1 MTTFAVYSD
10 GSMRRATRQMDDD
23 LPIHVD
29 DTTTI
34 RLSINHQIVISQGE
48 GLRPGYSTNHITVR
62 DVAALTRA
70 LTQAQLVQAEREAM
84 ADDSALI
91 DATTRSALF
100 AALSEVYP
108 GISKDRTRR
117 LAKLNLLS
125 GRPKDDPI
133 TSLSDR
139 YCDMTNGDAR
149 RVFDMLNEIKTVAD

>member
-1 MTTFAVYSD
+1 MT
-10 GSMRRATRQMDDD
+10 
-23 LPIHVD
+23 
-29 DTTTI
+29 
-34 RLSINHQIVISQGE
+34 
-48 GLRPGYSTNHITVR
+48 
-62 DVAALTRA
+62 DVNALTRA

-84 ADDSALI
+84 RDESALI
-91 DATTRSALF
+91 DSTTRSALF

-149 RVFDMLNEIKTVAD
+149 RVFDMLNEIRDHS